1 MVRDLYGIAILA
13 IMDATSILSWSV
25 YGLLQV
31 CATRG
36 TSKAI
41 EIKNGICSK
50 KGLLLDVQNVSSVVE
65 F

>member
-1 MVRDLYGIAILA
+1 MVRDLYGIATLA

-41 EIKNGICSK
+41 EIKKWNLFK
-50 KGLLLDVQNVSSVVE
+50 KGVVARFATSQSSR
-65 F
+65 